1 MRCRILHESNGRM
14 RVHVMQ
20 SRMTPGQA
28 DLLQYF
34 LQGISGID
42 RAVVH
47 ERTMNVILFY
57 LPGRRDEAVK
67 ALAEFRYETCTV
79 SVPEN
84 TGRVLQRE
92 FEDRLFFLIARRC
105 VTALILPEP
114 ISMIVTAVRSVPF
127 LIRGFRCLAKGKLE
141 VPVLDATSIAVS
153 MLNGDFDTAGNI
165 MFLLGIGSLLE
176 DWTHRKSVDDLAQ
189 RMALHVD
196 RVWMKTGN
204 SETLVPVNQV
214 EPGDEIVVRTGGV
227 IPLDGVV
234 DSGEASVNQ
243 ASMTGESMPVCRT
256 QGGYVYAGTVVEE
269 GEITVTVKLR
279 SGNGRYDRIV
289 GMIEE
294 SEKLKSASVSRAEHL
309 ADRLVPWSLGGTIL
323 TWLLTKNVQR
333 TLSVLMVD
341 YSCALKL
348 AMPISVMSAMREA
361 SEHKIDVKG
370 GKFLEAVSEAKTII
384 FDKTGTLT
392 HATPHVREVVTFDGN
407 DETEMLQLAA
417 CLEEHFP
424 HPIANAVVQEAKK
437 RGLDHAERHTKV
449 EYVVAHGIASTI
461 DGRRVV
467 IGSRHFVME
476 DEHSVVP
483 RSGRMDYN
491 HLPEEC
497 SLLYMAIGGRLSAV
511 LCIEDPIRA
520 EAAEVVRG
528 LHKLGIDKVVM
539 MTGDS
544 ERTAKAVAA
553 QVGVDAYQAEVL
565 PEDKAAL
572 IREEHKKGRKAI
584 MVGDGINDSPAISEA
599 DAGVAVAAGAAI
611 AREIADITIS
621 ASDLRE
627 ILVLRELSD
636 ALTKRINQNYRTIL
650 GFNTLLI
657 LLGVTGIMMPTTA
670 ALLHNASTLTIALRS
685 MTDLLET

>member
-1 MRCRILHESNGRM
+1 MEGS
-14 RVHVMQ
+14 
-20 SRMTPGQA
+20 P
-28 DLLQYF
+28 Y
-34 LQGISGID
+34 SGGDI
-42 RAVVH
+42 
-47 ERTMNVILFY
+47 
-57 LPGRRDEAVK
+57 
-67 ALAEFRYETCTV
+67 AE
-79 SVPEN
+79 
-84 TGRVLQRE
+84 
-92 FEDRLFFLIARRC
+92 
-105 VTALILPEP
+105 
-114 ISMIVTAVRSVPF
+114 
-127 LIRGFRCLAKGKLE
+127 
-141 VPVLDATSIAVS
+141 
-153 MLNGDFDTAGNI
+153 
-165 MFLLGIGSLLE
+165 
-176 DWTHRKSVDDLAQ
+176 
-189 RMALHVD
+189 
-196 RVWMKTGN
+196 
-204 SETLVPVNQV
+204 
-214 EPGDEIVVRTGGV
+214 
-227 IPLDGVV
+227 
-234 DSGEASVNQ
+234 
-243 ASMTGESMPVCRT
+243 
-256 QGGYVYAGTVVEE
+256 
-269 GEITVTVKLR
+269 
-279 SGNGRYDRIV
+279 
-289 GMIEE
+289 
-294 SEKLKSASVSRAEHL
+294 SRAEHL

-544 ERTAKAVAA
+544 ERTAHAVAA

-572 IREEHKKGRKAI
+572 IREEHKKGRKVI
-584 MVGDGINDSPAISEA
+584 MVGDGINDSPALSEA